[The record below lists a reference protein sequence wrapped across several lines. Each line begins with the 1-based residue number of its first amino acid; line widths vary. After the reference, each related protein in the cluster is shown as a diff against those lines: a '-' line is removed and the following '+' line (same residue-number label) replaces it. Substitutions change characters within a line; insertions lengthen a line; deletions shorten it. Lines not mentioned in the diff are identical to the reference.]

1 MMNKITFPL
10 KPRMQGPQVADLQD
24 ALKLMLERD
33 SISPGNPRARAALLD
48 KLPSEH
54 QTQTYGSATN
64 KIVTVF
70 QEEQQ
75 LRPDGIVGQQTA
87 DAINALLK
95 EWGVLSETTEPE
107 AIKYQVQGQIQQADA
122 TPLAGA
128 LVRAFDKDLRH
139 EQLLGETSSDR
150 QGRYTITYTQA
161 QFRRAEKQSADLIVR
176 VVGPDGSVPVSSDV
190 IFNAQPLE
198 VIDLEV
204 PAPPPPPE
212 YQQLCA
218 ELSPLLEGVSFSE
231 LTEEDVVFLNG
242 ETGIEY
248 LLINFL
254 ISATKQA
261 SLTKLG
267 INIHY
272 GMLREGLSSELSLL
286 LKQERD
292 VLRLALE
299 TAIANNRIA
308 PLSSAELKEVL
319 DRMEELK

>member
-107 AIKYQVQGQIQQADA
+107 AIKYQVQGQI
-122 TPLAGA
+122 
-128 LVRAFDKDLRH
+128 
-139 EQLLGETSSDR
+139 
-150 QGRYTITYTQA
+150 
-161 QFRRAEKQSADLIVR
+161 
-176 VVGPDGSVPVSSDV
+176 
-190 IFNAQPLE
+190 
-198 VIDLEV
+198 
-204 PAPPPPPE
+204 
-212 YQQLCA
+212 
-218 ELSPLLEGVSFSE
+218 
-231 LTEEDVVFLNG
+231 
-242 ETGIEY
+242 
-248 LLINFL
+248 
-254 ISATKQA
+254 
-261 SLTKLG
+261 
-267 INIHY
+267 
-272 GMLREGLSSELSLL
+272 
-286 LKQERD
+286 
-292 VLRLALE
+292 
-299 TAIANNRIA
+299 
-308 PLSSAELKEVL
+308 
-319 DRMEELK
+319 